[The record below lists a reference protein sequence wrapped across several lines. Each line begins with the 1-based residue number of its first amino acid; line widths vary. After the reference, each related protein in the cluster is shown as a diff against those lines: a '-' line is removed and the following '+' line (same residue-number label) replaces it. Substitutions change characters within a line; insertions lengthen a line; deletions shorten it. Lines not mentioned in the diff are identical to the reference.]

1 MDTNWTN
8 YKFITLPRKVVE
20 SWDWAQNVCIDEMNN
35 FVEDDFPV
43 IPLVFKIIDII
54 ELIESRKSVIVPKY

>member
-1 MDTNWTN
+1 MDTNWAN
-8 YKFITLPRKVVE
+8 NKFITWPRKVVE